1 MRPAGTRALLVGLAA
16 VLFAASS
23 LASAGAQPAEH
34 GGPDLAA
41 VRAATA
47 RFHRPAAGEA
57 AGYQSVGGLDHC
69 FAAPDPSVGAMGYHL
84 IDVASLDLELDPL
97 RPEALVYVP
106 GPRGQLRLGA
116 VEWIVPAEA
125 WDESHDHLPQVL
137 GHHLHLNEALGVY
150 VLHAWLFEPNPA
162 GTFEDWNPR
171 VSCP

>member
-1 MRPAGTRALLVGLAA
+1 MSRPRIALVALAAALLVNTS
-16 VLFAASS
+16 VTV
-23 LASAGAQPAEH
+23 AGAAPGDDGGSALAE
-34 GGPDLAA
+34 

-47 RFHRPAAGEA
+47 RFHHRATAEA
-57 AGYQSVGGLDHC
+57 AGYGFIPGLDHC
-69 FAAPDPSVGAMGYHL
+69 FVADDPADGAMGYHL
-84 IDVASLDLELDPL
+84 IDASRLDLDLDPL

-116 VEWIVPAEA
+116 VEWIVPAEP
-125 WDESHDHLPQVL
+125 WDAEHTHPPEVL

-171 VSCP
+171 VSCPAP